1 KFILFRQPQQDVS
14 MPMRDRMSQKA
25 SAHLEKAIESAIKYC
40 IDNNILKEYLEQNS
54 SEVNSMLTT
63 EFDLD
68 EYTEVIRMETRER
81 ALAEGKKEVQSYVLE
96 LMAQG
101 LSYEEIKKKIEE
113 VS

>member
-1 KFILFRQPQQDVS
+1 
-14 MPMRDRMSQKA
+14 
-25 SAHLEKAIESAIKYC
+25 
-40 IDNNILKEYLEQNS
+40 
-54 SEVNSMLTT
+54 MLTT